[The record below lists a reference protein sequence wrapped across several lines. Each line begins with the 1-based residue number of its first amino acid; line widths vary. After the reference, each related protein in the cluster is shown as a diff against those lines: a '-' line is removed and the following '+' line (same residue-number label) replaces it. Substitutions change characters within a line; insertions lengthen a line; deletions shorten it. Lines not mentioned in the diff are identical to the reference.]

1 MNKRYLIK
9 SKRLFSPC
17 FLKTGIQRDHHRYQV
32 MTDQSSC
39 LCFLPRMAATASSD
53 SSLCSPPHSPGRNCQ
68 PELSPGLVSDLLSS
82 PQVSASGGRSPLLSL
97 QSRHHMCDL
106 VWLTRCVPPIFPRHP
121 ASPHPPPG
129 IICNECCFLFYREM
143 NWR

>member
-1 MNKRYLIK
+1 MNKRCLIK
-9 SKRLFSPC
+9 RFFSPC

-39 LCFLPRMAATASSD
+39 LRFLPRMAATASSD

-68 PELSPGLVSDLLSS
+68 PELSLAWCLISSAPPRSRHPVAALLS
-82 PQVSASGGRSPLLSL
+82 SL